1 MKFAWIHVEKAQYP
15 VGALCRAVGVSR
27 PGYYAWRERAPS
39 ARSQKDA
46 QLLVQITAVFRRSR
60 GTYGVP
66 RIHAELREM
75 GIRTSRRRIARIMLE
90 AGLTASDRPRR
101 PRGRSSRLNPL
112 AENLVKRDFT
122 ADAPNCVWTGDITY
136 ISTAEGFLF
145 LAVLLDVFS
154 RRVVGWAAAPHQRT
168 ELVLDALAGALAHR
182 QPLPGAVHHSDQG
195 SQYGAHRY
203 QRALRD
209 AGFRCSMSR
218 RGNCLDNA
226 VTESF
231 FAALKRELV
240 DRKRWLHQ
248 DEAHA
253 AIKDYIEHFYNPI
266 RRHSALGNISPIEF
280 ERRHRHQEAKAA

>member
-168 ELVLDALAGALAHR
+168 EL
-182 QPLPGAVHHSDQG
+182 
-195 SQYGAHRY
+195 
-203 QRALRD
+203 
-209 AGFRCSMSR
+209 
-218 RGNCLDNA
+218 GNRPTWH
-226 VTESF
+226 VWS
-231 FAALKRELV
+231 
-240 DRKRWLHQ
+240 
-248 DEAHA
+248 
-253 AIKDYIEHFYNPI
+253 
-266 RRHSALGNISPIEF
+266 G
-280 ERRHRHQEAKAA
+280 